1 MSSYLQ
7 GLTEYVFDII
17 EFLATMKTS
26 TQEYGNL
33 FIVFERR
40 IFVYLS
46 VSLILQYERL
56 QFHMTI
62 RIGNGNL
69 HCVTYVFPFNRN
81 TK

>member
-17 EFLATMKTS
+17 EFLATWKTS

-33 FIVFERR
+33 FIVFEWR

-62 RIGNGNL
+62 RW
-69 HCVTYVFPFNRN
+69 
-81 TK
+81 